1 MFLFL
6 LILVTM
12 PSFAETRSSMISL
25 SGTQG
30 PDDFKSG
37 TLSSTIGVNQDW
49 AAKFSF
55 FQSDSGVADVLD
67 EKLISSELRLGGD
80 YQINPTWGIEFGV
93 VGREDPYEVQGR
105 GAYLGGRV
113 VISDFWGSKR
123 ETSLNFR
130 IERMR
135 YSQSLTVEQTLRTY
149 EIETSINQE
158 SLQIGLDQEIVLWW
172 LGYVSHRKYNYSD
185 ESSRLVVTSARR
197 RTSFSGS
204 RNNYGLPD
212 NDTLVGFQFL
222 PFEWF
227 ELNLETSRTKLV
239 EQDEIT
245 KSNSLTTT
253 FLWSDFSIDLSVAFT
268 DFGGASGED
277 QEKQTFY
284 TAGLAYSW

>member
-1 MFLFL
+1 MLLFL
-6 LILVTM
+6 LFLISNL
-12 PSFAETRSSMISL
+12 SFAETRSSMISL

-37 TLSSTIGVNQDW
+37 SLSSTIGINEDW
-49 AAKFSF
+49 AAKLSF
-55 FQSDSGVADVLD
+55 FQSDSGVADILE

-80 YQINPTWGIEFGV
+80 YQINLMWGVEFGV
-93 VGREDPYEVQGR
+93 VGREDPYEVEGR
-105 GAYLGGRV
+105 GGYLGGRV
-113 VISDFWGSKR
+113 VLSDFWGGKR
-123 ETSLNFR
+123 ETSLNLR

-135 YSQSLTVEQTLRTY
+135 FTQSLTVEQTLRTY

-158 SLQIGLDQEIVLWW
+158 FIQLGLDQDIFLWW
-172 LGYVSHRKYNYSD
+172 LLYFSHRKYNYSD

-212 NDTLVGFQFL
+212 NDILAGFQFL
-222 PFEWF
+222 PYEWL
-227 ELNLETSRTKLV
+227 EINLDTSRTKLV

-253 FLWSDFSIDLSVAFT
+253 FLWSDFSLDLSVSLT
-268 DFGGASGED
+268 DFGDASGED

-284 TAGLAYSW
+284 TIGLAYSW